1 MNIIEES
8 YRWARSLE
16 KRGDTRYIV
25 LHHRAGSG
33 TAQGIHSEHLAN
45 GWAGIGYH
53 FYVRKDGRI
62 YRGRPIDTVG
72 AHCTACNRNSVGVC
86 FEGNF
91 QKETMTA
98 AQLASGRALVS
109 YLKGI
114 YPSAAVKKHNDF
126 DVTACPGRNFPF
138 EDIAKGAVNV
148 KKELTS
154 ANDIIWELANGRLNV
169 EISDVANA
177 VRALAEAE
185 KSESPLYWILRKIV
199 NK

>member
-25 LHHRAGSG
+25 LHNRAGSG

-91 QKETMTA
+91 QNDTMTA
-98 AQLASGRALVS
+98 PQTDSGRELVS
-109 YLKGI
+109 YLKGL

-138 EDIAKGAVNV
+138 EDVAKGAVNV

-154 ANDIIWELANGRLNV
+154 ANDIIWELANGRLKV

-177 VRALAEAE
+177 VRALDEAK

-199 NK
+199 NG